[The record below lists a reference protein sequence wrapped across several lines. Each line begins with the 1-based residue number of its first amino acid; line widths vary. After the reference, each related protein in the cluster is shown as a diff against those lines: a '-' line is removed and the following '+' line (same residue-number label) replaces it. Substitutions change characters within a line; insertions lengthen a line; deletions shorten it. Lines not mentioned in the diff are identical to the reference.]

1 MKVILKKDVKGT
13 GRAGDIVDVSEGFAR
28 NFLINRNLA
37 DRATDGNISE
47 HKHIVETN
55 KKKNIE
61 NEKDALEKKAK
72 IENVSVNI
80 KTTAGENGRLFGS
93 ITKNDIIKKLKED
106 HKIVVKKKDMVLE
119 NNIKS
124 LGETKVKVK
133 LYKKISAVLKVNVSK
148 E

>member
-13 GRAGDIVDVSEGFAR
+13 GRAGDIVEVSEGFAR

-61 NEKDALEKKAK
+61 NEKDALEKKSK

-93 ITKNDIIKKLKED
+93 ITKKDIIKKLKEE
-106 HKIVVKKKDMVLE
+106 HKIVIKKKDMVLE

-124 LGETKVKVK
+124 LGETK
-133 LYKKISAVLKVNVSK
+133 
-148 E
+148 